1 MMIGVSIF
9 IFIVVMVLCLFIRF
23 YAIKPNDP
31 TEVTTEV
38 TPEDVAPQKVTESP
52 DNVHRAVGD
61 TGEDINTDVPQK
73 GIQ

>member
-1 MMIGVSIF
+1 MIGISIF
-9 IFIVVMVLCLFIRF
+9 IFMAAMLLGLFVRF

-31 TEVTTEV
+31 AKVTTEV
-38 TPEDVAPQKVTESP
+38 TPEDIAPQKVTESP